1 MHIEI
6 FVLGKMYKEDALH
19 ITKLVEST
27 LLPRQFP
34 KSQWPSSRT
43 IALQSGA
50 NYLCELDLRAMTDET
65 FEEHKNRLINKS
77 LEKSKK
83 LGQATSRFWTHIM
96 SETFDFQQTTFEAF
110 QMFPTCVNCTLNLRP
125 CTLTSSTDQI
135 LSVYR
140 HVENVD
146 SLTKEY
152 SLKLFNQY
160 IHPLLQLGRNCLYIL
175 LHKHLLGL
183 LRQLKTAPP
192 LKRIL
197 ALQRWLKVKTW

>member
-6 FVLGKMYKEDALH
+6 FVHGKMYTLN

-27 LLPRQFP
+27 LFPHQFP

-50 NYLCELDLRAMTDET
+50 NYLYELDLRAMTDET

-77 LEKSKK
+77 LEKSKN

-125 CTLTSSTDQI
+125 CTLTSSTAKSYQSI
-135 LSVYR
+135 ASSKTLTHLR
-140 HVENVD
+140 KNV
-146 SLTKEY
+146 
-152 SLKLFNQY
+152 
-160 IHPLLQLGRNCLYIL
+160 
-175 LHKHLLGL
+175 
-183 LRQLKTAPP
+183 
-192 LKRIL
+192 
-197 ALQRWLKVKTW
+197 